1 MSTALKRANG
11 QRADDSP
18 AAKRQA
24 DEAVA
29 PAAAPAPAESP
40 APAASPPTSAE
51 PPAPAPAEPAPAAPT
66 LQEIVAAAMGPPIDR
81 ERLAVFDEADG
92 SITFVYSNSLAKD
105 KTPWAQKKLD
115 ELGVANCTNKYGIL
129 FIGPFKLR
137 PRTDPRGCFPAL
149 LIKAIACC
157 SALPGEEP
165 RVSVFEPEWLWGS
178 MLDIKEDG
186 MDYDE
191 ERDLPIYRWSAAAMR
206 TINDAITTLDGL
218 RDPRQRGRPGFAG
231 CGRLDGT
238 PGTFP
243 VGDKGHKGAA
253 ALDLTEPLLPRDPVD
268 DSTYQPGAA
277 VTLVGLTTAS
287 LNGATG
293 WVAKALDGATGRIAV
308 RLKPL
313 STVRVVLVKP
323 LNLERDWDPISDG
336 KEY

>member
-1 MSTALKRANG
+1 M
-11 QRADDSP
+11 
-18 AAKRQA
+18 
-24 DEAVA
+24 
-29 PAAAPAPAESP
+29 
-40 APAASPPTSAE
+40 
-51 PPAPAPAEPAPAAPT
+51 
-66 LQEIVAAAMGPPIDR
+66 
-81 ERLAVFDEADG
+81 FDEADG
-92 SITFVYSNSLAKD
+92 SITFVYGNSLGKD
-105 KTPWAQKKLD
+105 KTAWAQKKLD
-115 ELGVANCTNKYGIL
+115 ELGVANCTNESGRGI

-137 PRTDPRGCFPAL
+137 PRTDPRGCLPAL

-191 ERDLPIYRWSAAAMR
+191 ERDLPIYRWSATAMR

-243 VGDKGHKGAA
+243 VGDRGHKGAA
-253 ALDLTEPLLPRDPVD
+253 ALELTEPLLPLDPVD

-287 LNGATG
+287 LNGETG
-293 WVAKALDGATGRIAV
+293 WVAQALDGATGRIAV

-323 LNLERDWDPISDG
+323 SNLARDWDPTSDR